1 MKKQDKDI
9 GTTKIYLVTNC
20 YNNPNLVYVG
30 KTTNSREYPHK
41 LKYGEQIEYTII
53 DEIKSLDVN
62 DWKPLETYW
71 INQFKAWGFEVL
83 NKNEG
88 GGGPVFLSNESKIQM
103 SQKKKGKKRDEEIK
117 IKISSSM
124 KGKNNW
130 TKIFWQNAKNTWSIG
145 EYYKKPILQYDMGGT
160 FIREWS
166 TTQEAA
172 SFYNIQK
179 AHICNA
185 LNGRSKSSKGFI
197 WKYKI

>member
-1 MKKQDKDI
+1 
-9 GTTKIYLVTNC
+9 VTNC